1 MLPIPDLNICSLNN
15 SARNPTKVPAEAVM
29 YCIHHYSVLNV
40 KRVRI
45 FASIQTGV
53 ASIGT
58 LMSLIL
64 LFKAVRLR
72 KNNSFFILLFTL
84 IFMGLACTIVL
95 VWTVMEGTNM
105 LSSSNYWNPYFKDGE
120 YYKPL
125 FASLIV
131 LTVADASFNT
141 A

>member
-1 MLPIPDLNICSLNN
+1 MLNNKMLPSPQPIL
-15 SARNPTKVPAEAVM
+15 RTVM
-29 YCIHHYSVLNV
+29 TFLHHYSSLNV

-72 KNNSFFILLFTL
+72 KNNAFFILLFTL

-105 LSSSNYWNPYFKDGE
+105 LSSPYYWNPYFKDGE

>member
-1 MLPIPDLNICSLNN
+1 MTFL
-15 SARNPTKVPAEAVM
+15 
-29 YCIHHYSVLNV
+29 HHYSSLNV

>member
-1 MLPIPDLNICSLNN
+1 MLPSPQPIL
-15 SARNPTKVPAEAVM
+15 RTVM
-29 YCIHHYSVLNV
+29 TFLHHYSSLNV

-64 LFKAVRLR
+64 LVKAVRLR
-72 KNNSFFILLFTL
+72 KNNAFFILLFTL
-84 IFMGLACTIVL
+84 IFVGLSCTIVL
-95 VWTVMEGTNM
+95 MWIIKDTYDM
-105 LSSSNYWNPYFKDGE
+105 LASSSYLDLYLKSNE
-120 YYKPL
+120 YYAPL

-131 LTVADASFNT
+131 
-141 A
+141 

>member
-1 MLPIPDLNICSLNN
+1 MLPSPQPIL
-15 SARNPTKVPAEAVM
+15 RTVM
-29 YCIHHYSVLNV
+29 TFLHYYSSLNV

-72 KNNSFFILLFTL
+72 KNNAFFILLFTL

-105 LSSSNYWNPYFKDGE
+105 LSSPNYWNPYFKDGE